1 MMIAP
6 GSKGWI
12 NKYFEMLDRE
22 HFSLDLTVPVG
33 FTEKEMIHFSLL
45 RTGIIFGVS
54 AEMLFAKNLDESK
67 WTKSEKLKLLLLESL
82 LLMYHNENKSEKLIP
97 EDFKTSLLNFYE
109 GHTSPVISKV
119 FRLFM
124 SESPDE
130 RLESILSG
138 RLNVRYKVTE
148 SKYWVNY
155 LSNAFIYLDVIL
167 YREFLRKKEET
178 LSQYSDLADNALVA
192 LSMAAFSDNKI
203 TDSEKAMFKVFLDSS
218 NLDQKQK
225 VLAKERFVKGA
236 KLDDFTEIVHQNWL
250 FRRFLLD
257 ISALTIFVNQELVP
271 EEYEVFENLYEFLDI
286 PKKEVNYGLAMIE
299 NFVLQNSDKEE
310 LLSNASSYEKL
321 YGNLTKRWVKILG
334 RNKEKLARE
343 LKESKDLVFL
353 ITKSTKGDLSK
364 EEKEMAKSQFIDLA
378 KSVPALAIFMLP
390 GGAILLPI
398 ILKIIP
404 DLIPSAFRDNELE
417 EKK

>member
-1 MMIAP
+1 MIAP

-12 NKYFEMLDRE
+12 NKYFEMLENE
-22 HFSLDLTVPVG
+22 HFSLNLTVPRG
-33 FTEKEMIHFSLL
+33 FSEREMIHFSLL

-67 WTKSEKLKLLLLESL
+67 WTKSEKLKLLLLEAL
-82 LLMYHNENKSEKLIP
+82 LLIYHNENKGNTLNP
-97 EDFKTSLLNFYE
+97 EDFKSSLLKFYE

-138 RLNVRYKVTE
+138 RLNVKYKVTD

-203 TDSEKAMFKVFLDSS
+203 TDSEKAMFKAFLDSS
-218 NLDQKQK
+218 NLDQQHRAH
-225 VLAKERFVKGA
+225 AKARFVKGA
-236 KLDDFTEIVHQNWL
+236 KLEDFTTIVHQNWL

-271 EEYEVFENLYEFLDI
+271 EEYPVFENLCQFLEI
-286 PKKEVNYGLAMIE
+286 PKKEVNYSLALIE
-299 NFVLQNSDKEE
+299 NFVLQHSDKEE
-310 LLSNASSYEKL
+310 LLSSASSYEKL
-321 YGNLTKRWVKILG
+321 YGNLSKRWVKILG

-343 LKESKDLVFL
+343 LKESKDLVYL
-353 ITKSTKGDLSK
+353 ITKSRKEDLSK
-364 EEKEMAKSQFIDLA
+364 AEKELVKTQFLDLA

-390 GGAILLPI
+390 GGAIILPI
-398 ILKIIP
+398 ILKILP

>member
-1 MMIAP
+1 MIAP

-12 NKYFEMLDRE
+12 NKYFEMLE
-22 HFSLDLTVPVG
+22 KKHFNLDLDVPNG
-33 FTEKEMIHFSLL
+33 FSEKQMIHFSLL
-45 RTGIIFGVS
+45 RTGIIFGVP
-54 AEMLFAKNLDESK
+54 AEMLFAKKLDESK

-82 LLMYHNENKSEKLIP
+82 LLMYHNKNKGQELNP
-97 EDFKTSLLNFYE
+97 ADFKASLLKFYE
-109 GHTSPVISKV
+109 SHTSPIISKV
-119 FRLFM
+119 FRLFI

-130 RLESILSG
+130 RLEGILSS
-138 RLNVRYKVTE
+138 RLNVKYKLTD

-155 LSNAFIYLDVIL
+155 LSNAFVYLDVIL
-167 YREFLRKKEET
+167 YREFLRKKKET
-178 LSQYSDLADNALVA
+178 LSQYSDLADNALIA
-192 LSMAAFSDNKI
+192 LSTAAFSDNKI

-218 NLDQKQK
+218 SLDQEHR
-225 VLAKERFVKGA
+225 VRAKERFVKGA
-236 KLDDFTEIVHQNWL
+236 KLEDFTKIAHSNWL

-271 EEYEVFENLYEFLDI
+271 EEYTIFDNLCDVLNI
-286 PKKEVNYGLAMIE
+286 PKKEVNYSLAMIE

-334 RNKEKLARE
+334 RNKEKLAKE

-353 ITKSTKGDLSK
+353 ITKSTKEELSK
-364 EEKEMAKSQFIDLA
+364 EEKDMVKTQFLDLV

-390 GGAILLPI
+390 GGAIILPI
-398 ILKIIP
+398 ILKILP

-417 EKK
+417 RKK